1 MLLKLYIMEEYVNL
15 DTIVQD
21 DFFNMFKESVIC
33 PLCLN
38 ILIEP
43 IICMKCQK
51 VYCKKCVDNWRKKN
65 VECPNKCNPPD
76 YQPCLVK
83 KDILSILN
91 FKCKG
96 CGTQT
101 NYYDAKKHHNIC
113 CSKIVPKEINIKGE
127 TGNEELVLIE
137 MEKISNEEVELLRRK
152 GMKIKNIKSKN
163 NNIII
168 FIINV
173 VLVLGNSKVGKTNL
187 IQK

>member
-1 MLLKLYIMEEYVNL
+1 MEKYVNL
-15 DTIVQD
+15 DTIIKD
-21 DFFNMFKESVIC
+21 DFFNMFKDSVIC
-33 PLCLN
+33 PLCFN

-51 VYCKKCVDNWRKKN
+51 VYCKMCIDNWSKKR
-65 VECPNKCNPPD
+65 VECPSNCNPPD

-113 CSKIVPKEINIKGE
+113 CSKDVKKDSSNKGE
-127 TGNEELVLIE
+127 TISEEMILLE
-137 MEKISNEEVELLRRK
+137 MHKISNEEFGLLKKK
-152 GMKIKNIKSKN
+152 GNYIKNIKCKN
-163 NNIII
+163 INIII
-168 FIINV
+168 FIINI

-187 IQK
+187 IEK